1 MRIALFGREPKTQNL
16 PYIEVV
22 VEKLFEEG
30 AKLGVYSPLK
40 DAVEQIK
47 QEEFEKLAIQRRPNC
62 DCTHCVMMQIGLH
75 PLHQGQAFC
84 AFTGAAL
91 MCNRQMCRA
100 TSTLSNHQTD
110 LCTIE

>member
-47 QEEFEKLAIQRRPNC
+47 QEEL
-62 DCTHCVMMQIGLH
+62 
-75 PLHQGQAFC
+75 
-84 AFTGAAL
+84 
-91 MCNRQMCRA
+91 
-100 TSTLSNHQTD
+100 
-110 LCTIE
+110 

>member
-1 MRIALFGREPKTQNL
+1 MNYLKYDENCSICREPKTQNL

-47 QEEFEKLAIQRRPNC
+47 QEEFEKLEYLVYA
-62 DCTHCVMMQIGLH
+62 MMK
-75 PLHQGQAFC
+75 
-84 AFTGAAL
+84 
-91 MCNRQMCRA
+91 
-100 TSTLSNHQTD
+100 S
-110 LCTIE
+110 